1 MGIVAE
7 FADRQDAGL
16 RLAAQLTDVIATGS
30 SGWLVLA
37 LPRGGV
43 PVAAAI
49 ARELGLPLDVL
60 LVRKLGVPGQP
71 ELAMGAIAGSGTV
84 VRNEGVIAQLGVT
97 DEAFGQVQQAEQQEL
112 ERRRLLYTG
121 GRSAPVLRGR
131 KLLIVDDGLATG
143 ATMKAAAEAA
153 LVEQPDSITVAV
165 PVGAPD
171 TVVEL
176 EELVDRVVCL
186 HTPQWLSSIG
196 QWYAD
201 FGQTSDSEVRML
213 LEQAG
218 PG

>member
-121 GRSAPVLRGR
+121 GTSAPVLRGR
-131 KLLIVDDGLATG
+131 NLLIVDDGLATG

-171 TVVEL
+171 TVAEL